1 MSGSALSLFAPLR
14 EAYEASRRVRTLEDL
29 GKVLD
34 LVMGLRLSRDQE
46 LEGMD
51 TVLHAETAY
60 EFGSVHSGTFGGL
73 SAGPPGQSAQG
84 AAGSPSTMGAQA

>member
-1 MSGSALSLFAPLR
+1 MRLQLIAVGACVGFSFVA
-14 EAYEASRRVRTLEDL
+14 TLVI

-60 EFGSVHSGTFGGL
+60 EFGSVHGGSFGGGF
-73 SAGPPGQSAQG
+73 SPPGHVPPGTVAAASTG
-84 AAGSPSTMGAQA
+84 APMMGAES